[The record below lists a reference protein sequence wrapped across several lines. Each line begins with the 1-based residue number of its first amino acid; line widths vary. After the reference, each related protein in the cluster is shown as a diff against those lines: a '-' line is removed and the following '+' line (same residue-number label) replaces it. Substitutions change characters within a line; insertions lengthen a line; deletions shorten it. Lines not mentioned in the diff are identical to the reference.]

1 MEKQMDLKRI
11 NEKIQAMKKLAK
23 ELQDQANEFPAL
35 SRNTVRIFAS
45 LKMLELNISDLADL

>member
-1 MEKQMDLKRI
+1 MDLKRI
-11 NEKIQAMKKLAK
+11 NGKIQAMKKLAK